1 MGKPSVYD
9 GMSQQ
14 QIESFRKYHR
24 EYYQKHKE
32 EICKQRNENR
42 KYNGDQI
49 RQYEKEWR
57 MKNKDKVSA
66 TQKRHYEK
74 KKAQRAALEA
84 ENKALKEIIAIL
96 KQQKGE

>member
-1 MGKPSVYD
+1 
-9 GMSQQ
+9 
-14 QIESFRKYHR
+14 
-24 EYYQKHKE
+24 
-32 EICKQRNENR
+32 
-42 KYNGDQI
+42 
-49 RQYEKEWR
+49 